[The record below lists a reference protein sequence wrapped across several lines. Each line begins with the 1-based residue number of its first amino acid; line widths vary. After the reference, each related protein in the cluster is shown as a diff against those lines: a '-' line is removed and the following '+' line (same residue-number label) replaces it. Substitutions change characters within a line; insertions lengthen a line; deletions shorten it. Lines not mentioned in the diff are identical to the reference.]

1 MKERTYIAIDL
12 KSFYASVE
20 CRERGLD
27 PLDTNL
33 VVADESRTD
42 KTICLAVTPSLKSY
56 GISGRGRLFEVK
68 QRVKEANAGRQHDA
82 PGHKLDGSSCFHSEL
97 LKNPNLA
104 IDFVIAPPRMAY
116 YMEYSTRIYNVYLK
130 YVAPEDIVVY
140 SIDEVFMDVTDYLN
154 TYKLSPHDLAMKIIL
169 DVLETTGITATAGIG
184 TNLFLCK
191 VAMDIVAKHIPAD
204 ANGVRIAEL
213 DEMSYRKTLWAHQPL
228 TDFWR
233 VGRGIAKKLEE
244 NGMFTMG
251 DVARCSVHNEDK
263 LYLKSALSRDAKGS
277 ALIKDLE
284 SKDFGEIFTLL
295 FSDAQFVQ
303 GTKALVNN
311 KTWQFTKDEILAA
324 IEAISENTVWD
335 NLIGKDA
342 VPLLRSDFAK
352 VKSFRNDIMHAHSME
367 TAKYNEAAKLIKEI
381 NKQLYAEIGNI
392 IGTKET
398 VQGDSAQ
405 DFNAALGDAIRN
417 MDEAQSIKN
426 WQEQLIALQSSIPT
440 IKSENLTAALTA
452 YTKIID
458 SPGFKAAQQLVS
470 SPQWDSIQ
478 RSLKGISKIQTDI
491 SPALI
496 ELQKVASSIHQAV
509 PPELLALQQ
518 SLQAFKP
525 DPALLELLQKLNRWQ
540 DRLSD
545 GQDKT

>member
-1 MKERTYIAIDL
+1 MIQEYLFTSDEHRHTVEQYAPESCEKDIYDIDNSDCWIVTYSKEGTNESSAKILSSVHSYIVNNFHPTVL
-12 KSFYASVE
+12 SNE
-20 CRERGLD
+20 C
-27 PLDTNL
+27 
-33 VVADESRTD
+33 S
-42 KTICLAVTPSLKSY
+42 
-56 GISGRGRLFEVK
+56 
-68 QRVKEANAGRQHDA
+68 
-82 PGHKLDGSSCFHSEL
+82 
-97 LKNPNLA
+97 
-104 IDFVIAPPRMAY
+104 AY
-116 YMEYSTRIYNVYLK
+116 YNKALYPHFNEFER
-130 YVAPEDIVVY
+130 
-140 SIDEVFMDVTDYLN
+140 
-154 TYKLSPHDLAMKIIL
+154 KL
-169 DVLETTGITATAGIG
+169 
-184 TNLFLCK
+184 
-191 VAMDIVAKHIPAD
+191 
-204 ANGVRIAEL
+204 
-213 DEMSYRKTLWAHQPL
+213 RKL
-228 TDFWR
+228 
-233 VGRGIAKKLEE
+233 
-244 NGMFTMG
+244 
-251 DVARCSVHNEDK
+251 

-381 NKQLYAEIGNI
+381 NKQLDAEIGNI

-405 DFNAALGDAIRN
+405 DFNAAFGDAIRN

>member
-1 MKERTYIAIDL
+1 MIQEYLFTSDEHRHTVEQYAPESCEKDIYDIDNSDCWIVTYSKEGTNESSAKILSSVHSYIVNNFHPTVL
-12 KSFYASVE
+12 SNE
-20 CRERGLD
+20 C
-27 PLDTNL
+27 
-33 VVADESRTD
+33 S
-42 KTICLAVTPSLKSY
+42 
-56 GISGRGRLFEVK
+56 
-68 QRVKEANAGRQHDA
+68 
-82 PGHKLDGSSCFHSEL
+82 
-97 LKNPNLA
+97 
-104 IDFVIAPPRMAY
+104 AY
-116 YMEYSTRIYNVYLK
+116 YNKALYPHFNEFER
-130 YVAPEDIVVY
+130 
-140 SIDEVFMDVTDYLN
+140 
-154 TYKLSPHDLAMKIIL
+154 KL
-169 DVLETTGITATAGIG
+169 
-184 TNLFLCK
+184 
-191 VAMDIVAKHIPAD
+191 
-204 ANGVRIAEL
+204 
-213 DEMSYRKTLWAHQPL
+213 RKL
-228 TDFWR
+228 
-233 VGRGIAKKLEE
+233 
-244 NGMFTMG
+244 
-251 DVARCSVHNEDK
+251 

-352 VKSFRNDIMHAHSME
+352 VKPFRNDIMHAHSME

-381 NKQLYAEIGNI
+381 NKQLDAEIGNI

>member
-1 MKERTYIAIDL
+1 MIQEYLFTSDEHRHTVEQYAPESCEKDIYDIDNSDCWIVTYSKEGTNESSAKILSSVHSYIVNNFHPTVL
-12 KSFYASVE
+12 SNE
-20 CRERGLD
+20 C
-27 PLDTNL
+27 
-33 VVADESRTD
+33 S
-42 KTICLAVTPSLKSY
+42 
-56 GISGRGRLFEVK
+56 
-68 QRVKEANAGRQHDA
+68 
-82 PGHKLDGSSCFHSEL
+82 
-97 LKNPNLA
+97 
-104 IDFVIAPPRMAY
+104 AY
-116 YMEYSTRIYNVYLK
+116 YNKALYPHFNEFER
-130 YVAPEDIVVY
+130 
-140 SIDEVFMDVTDYLN
+140 
-154 TYKLSPHDLAMKIIL
+154 KL
-169 DVLETTGITATAGIG
+169 
-184 TNLFLCK
+184 
-191 VAMDIVAKHIPAD
+191 
-204 ANGVRIAEL
+204 
-213 DEMSYRKTLWAHQPL
+213 RKL
-228 TDFWR
+228 
-233 VGRGIAKKLEE
+233 
-244 NGMFTMG
+244 
-251 DVARCSVHNEDK
+251 

-381 NKQLYAEIGNI
+381 NKQLDTEIGNI

>member
-1 MKERTYIAIDL
+1 MIQEYLFTSDEHRHTVEQYAPESCEKDIYDIDNSDCWIVTYSKEGTNESSAKIFSSVHSYIVNNFHPTVL
-12 KSFYASVE
+12 SNE
-20 CRERGLD
+20 C
-27 PLDTNL
+27 
-33 VVADESRTD
+33 S
-42 KTICLAVTPSLKSY
+42 
-56 GISGRGRLFEVK
+56 
-68 QRVKEANAGRQHDA
+68 
-82 PGHKLDGSSCFHSEL
+82 
-97 LKNPNLA
+97 
-104 IDFVIAPPRMAY
+104 AY
-116 YMEYSTRIYNVYLK
+116 YNKALYPHFNEFER
-130 YVAPEDIVVY
+130 
-140 SIDEVFMDVTDYLN
+140 
-154 TYKLSPHDLAMKIIL
+154 KL
-169 DVLETTGITATAGIG
+169 
-184 TNLFLCK
+184 
-191 VAMDIVAKHIPAD
+191 
-204 ANGVRIAEL
+204 
-213 DEMSYRKTLWAHQPL
+213 RKL
-228 TDFWR
+228 
-233 VGRGIAKKLEE
+233 
-244 NGMFTMG
+244 
-251 DVARCSVHNEDK
+251 

-381 NKQLYAEIGNI
+381 NKQLDAEIGNI

>member
-1 MKERTYIAIDL
+1 MIQEYLFTSAEHRHTVEQYAPESCEKDIYDIDNSDCWIVTYSKEGTNESSAKILSSVHSYIVNNFHPTVL
-12 KSFYASVE
+12 SNE
-20 CRERGLD
+20 C
-27 PLDTNL
+27 
-33 VVADESRTD
+33 S
-42 KTICLAVTPSLKSY
+42 
-56 GISGRGRLFEVK
+56 
-68 QRVKEANAGRQHDA
+68 
-82 PGHKLDGSSCFHSEL
+82 
-97 LKNPNLA
+97 
-104 IDFVIAPPRMAY
+104 AY
-116 YMEYSTRIYNVYLK
+116 YNKALYPHFNEFER
-130 YVAPEDIVVY
+130 
-140 SIDEVFMDVTDYLN
+140 
-154 TYKLSPHDLAMKIIL
+154 KL
-169 DVLETTGITATAGIG
+169 
-184 TNLFLCK
+184 
-191 VAMDIVAKHIPAD
+191 
-204 ANGVRIAEL
+204 
-213 DEMSYRKTLWAHQPL
+213 RKL
-228 TDFWR
+228 
-233 VGRGIAKKLEE
+233 
-244 NGMFTMG
+244 
-251 DVARCSVHNEDK
+251 

-381 NKQLYAEIGNI
+381 NKQLDAEIGNI

>member
-1 MKERTYIAIDL
+1 MIQEYLFTSDEHRHTVEQYAPESCEKDIYDIDNSDCWIVTYSKEGTNESSAKILSSVHSYIVNNFHPTVL
-12 KSFYASVE
+12 SNE
-20 CRERGLD
+20 C
-27 PLDTNL
+27 
-33 VVADESRTD
+33 S
-42 KTICLAVTPSLKSY
+42 
-56 GISGRGRLFEVK
+56 
-68 QRVKEANAGRQHDA
+68 
-82 PGHKLDGSSCFHSEL
+82 
-97 LKNPNLA
+97 
-104 IDFVIAPPRMAY
+104 AY
-116 YMEYSTRIYNVYLK
+116 YNQALYPHCNEFER
-130 YVAPEDIVVY
+130 
-140 SIDEVFMDVTDYLN
+140 
-154 TYKLSPHDLAMKIIL
+154 KL
-169 DVLETTGITATAGIG
+169 
-184 TNLFLCK
+184 
-191 VAMDIVAKHIPAD
+191 
-204 ANGVRIAEL
+204 
-213 DEMSYRKTLWAHQPL
+213 RKL
-228 TDFWR
+228 
-233 VGRGIAKKLEE
+233 
-244 NGMFTMG
+244 
-251 DVARCSVHNEDK
+251 

-381 NKQLYAEIGNI
+381 NKQLDAEIGNI

>member
-1 MKERTYIAIDL
+1 MIQEYLFTSDEHRHTVEQYAPESCEKDIYDIDNSDCWIVTYSKEGTNESSAKILSSVHSYIVNNFHPTVL
-12 KSFYASVE
+12 SNE
-20 CRERGLD
+20 C
-27 PLDTNL
+27 
-33 VVADESRTD
+33 S
-42 KTICLAVTPSLKSY
+42 
-56 GISGRGRLFEVK
+56 
-68 QRVKEANAGRQHDA
+68 
-82 PGHKLDGSSCFHSEL
+82 
-97 LKNPNLA
+97 
-104 IDFVIAPPRMAY
+104 AY
-116 YMEYSTRIYNVYLK
+116 YNKALYPHFNEFER
-130 YVAPEDIVVY
+130 
-140 SIDEVFMDVTDYLN
+140 
-154 TYKLSPHDLAMKIIL
+154 KL
-169 DVLETTGITATAGIG
+169 
-184 TNLFLCK
+184 
-191 VAMDIVAKHIPAD
+191 
-204 ANGVRIAEL
+204 
-213 DEMSYRKTLWAHQPL
+213 RKL
-228 TDFWR
+228 
-233 VGRGIAKKLEE
+233 
-244 NGMFTMG
+244 
-251 DVARCSVHNEDK
+251 

-335 NLIGKDA
+335 NLIGKDV

-381 NKQLYAEIGNI
+381 NKQLDAEIGNI

>member
-1 MKERTYIAIDL
+1 MIQEYLFTSDEHRHTVEQYAPESCEKDIYDIDNSDCWIVTYSKEGTNESSAKILSSVHSYIVNNFHPTVL
-12 KSFYASVE
+12 SNE
-20 CRERGLD
+20 C
-27 PLDTNL
+27 
-33 VVADESRTD
+33 S
-42 KTICLAVTPSLKSY
+42 
-56 GISGRGRLFEVK
+56 
-68 QRVKEANAGRQHDA
+68 
-82 PGHKLDGSSCFHSEL
+82 
-97 LKNPNLA
+97 
-104 IDFVIAPPRMAY
+104 AY
-116 YMEYSTRIYNVYLK
+116 YNKALYPHFNEFER
-130 YVAPEDIVVY
+130 
-140 SIDEVFMDVTDYLN
+140 
-154 TYKLSPHDLAMKIIL
+154 KL
-169 DVLETTGITATAGIG
+169 
-184 TNLFLCK
+184 
-191 VAMDIVAKHIPAD
+191 
-204 ANGVRIAEL
+204 
-213 DEMSYRKTLWAHQPL
+213 RKL
-228 TDFWR
+228 
-233 VGRGIAKKLEE
+233 
-244 NGMFTMG
+244 
-251 DVARCSVHNEDK
+251 

-367 TAKYNEAAKLIKEI
+367 KAKYNEAAKLIKEI
-381 NKQLYAEIGNI
+381 NKQLDAEIGNI

>member
-1 MKERTYIAIDL
+1 MIQEYLFTSDEHRHTVEQYTPESCEKDIYDIDNSDCWIVTYSKEGTNESSAKILSSVHSYIVNNFHPTVL
-12 KSFYASVE
+12 SNE
-20 CRERGLD
+20 C
-27 PLDTNL
+27 
-33 VVADESRTD
+33 S
-42 KTICLAVTPSLKSY
+42 
-56 GISGRGRLFEVK
+56 
-68 QRVKEANAGRQHDA
+68 
-82 PGHKLDGSSCFHSEL
+82 
-97 LKNPNLA
+97 
-104 IDFVIAPPRMAY
+104 AY
-116 YMEYSTRIYNVYLK
+116 YNKALYPHFNEFER
-130 YVAPEDIVVY
+130 
-140 SIDEVFMDVTDYLN
+140 
-154 TYKLSPHDLAMKIIL
+154 KLRKLL
-169 DVLETTGITATAGIG
+169 
-184 TNLFLCK
+184 
-191 VAMDIVAKHIPAD
+191 
-204 ANGVRIAEL
+204 
-213 DEMSYRKTLWAHQPL
+213 YR
-228 TDFWR
+228 
-233 VGRGIAKKLEE
+233 
-244 NGMFTMG
+244 
-251 DVARCSVHNEDK
+251 
-263 LYLKSALSRDAKGS
+263 KSALSRDAKGS

-381 NKQLYAEIGNI
+381 NKQLDAEIGNI

>member
-1 MKERTYIAIDL
+1 MIQEYLFTSDEHRHTVEQYAPESCEKDIYDIDNSDCWIVTYSKEGTNESSAKILSSVHSYIVNNFHPTVL
-12 KSFYASVE
+12 SNE
-20 CRERGLD
+20 C
-27 PLDTNL
+27 
-33 VVADESRTD
+33 S
-42 KTICLAVTPSLKSY
+42 
-56 GISGRGRLFEVK
+56 
-68 QRVKEANAGRQHDA
+68 
-82 PGHKLDGSSCFHSEL
+82 
-97 LKNPNLA
+97 
-104 IDFVIAPPRMAY
+104 AY
-116 YMEYSTRIYNVYLK
+116 YNKALYPHFNEFER
-130 YVAPEDIVVY
+130 
-140 SIDEVFMDVTDYLN
+140 
-154 TYKLSPHDLAMKIIL
+154 KL
-169 DVLETTGITATAGIG
+169 
-184 TNLFLCK
+184 
-191 VAMDIVAKHIPAD
+191 
-204 ANGVRIAEL
+204 
-213 DEMSYRKTLWAHQPL
+213 RKL
-228 TDFWR
+228 
-233 VGRGIAKKLEE
+233 
-244 NGMFTMG
+244 
-251 DVARCSVHNEDK
+251 

-381 NKQLYAEIGNI
+381 NKQLDAEIGNI

-426 WQEQLIALQSSIPT
+426 WQEQLIALQSSITT

>member
-1 MKERTYIAIDL
+1 MIQEYLFTSDEHRHTVEQYAPESCEKDIYDIDNSDCWIVTYSKEGTNESSAKILSSVHSYIVNNFHPTVL
-12 KSFYASVE
+12 SNE
-20 CRERGLD
+20 C
-27 PLDTNL
+27 
-33 VVADESRTD
+33 S
-42 KTICLAVTPSLKSY
+42 
-56 GISGRGRLFEVK
+56 
-68 QRVKEANAGRQHDA
+68 
-82 PGHKLDGSSCFHSEL
+82 
-97 LKNPNLA
+97 
-104 IDFVIAPPRMAY
+104 AY
-116 YMEYSTRIYNVYLK
+116 YNKALYPHFNEFER
-130 YVAPEDIVVY
+130 
-140 SIDEVFMDVTDYLN
+140 
-154 TYKLSPHDLAMKIIL
+154 KL
-169 DVLETTGITATAGIG
+169 
-184 TNLFLCK
+184 
-191 VAMDIVAKHIPAD
+191 
-204 ANGVRIAEL
+204 
-213 DEMSYRKTLWAHQPL
+213 RKL
-228 TDFWR
+228 
-233 VGRGIAKKLEE
+233 
-244 NGMFTMG
+244 
-251 DVARCSVHNEDK
+251 

-303 GTKALVNN
+303 GAKALVNN

-381 NKQLYAEIGNI
+381 NKQLDAEIGNI

>member
-1 MKERTYIAIDL
+1 MIQEYLFTSDEHRHAVEQYTPESCEKDIYDIDNSDCWIVTYSKEGTNESSAKILSSVHSYIVNNFHPTVL
-12 KSFYASVE
+12 SNE
-20 CRERGLD
+20 C
-27 PLDTNL
+27 
-33 VVADESRTD
+33 S
-42 KTICLAVTPSLKSY
+42 
-56 GISGRGRLFEVK
+56 
-68 QRVKEANAGRQHDA
+68 
-82 PGHKLDGSSCFHSEL
+82 
-97 LKNPNLA
+97 
-104 IDFVIAPPRMAY
+104 AY
-116 YMEYSTRIYNVYLK
+116 YNKALYPHFNEFER
-130 YVAPEDIVVY
+130 
-140 SIDEVFMDVTDYLN
+140 
-154 TYKLSPHDLAMKIIL
+154 KL
-169 DVLETTGITATAGIG
+169 
-184 TNLFLCK
+184 
-191 VAMDIVAKHIPAD
+191 
-204 ANGVRIAEL
+204 
-213 DEMSYRKTLWAHQPL
+213 RKL
-228 TDFWR
+228 
-233 VGRGIAKKLEE
+233 
-244 NGMFTMG
+244 
-251 DVARCSVHNEDK
+251 

-381 NKQLYAEIGNI
+381 NKQLDAEIGNI

>member
-1 MKERTYIAIDL
+1 MIQEYLFTSDEHRHTVEQYAPESCEKDIYDIDNSDCWIVTYSKEGTNESSAKILSSVHSYIVNNFHPTVL
-12 KSFYASVE
+12 SNE
-20 CRERGLD
+20 C
-27 PLDTNL
+27 
-33 VVADESRTD
+33 S
-42 KTICLAVTPSLKSY
+42 
-56 GISGRGRLFEVK
+56 
-68 QRVKEANAGRQHDA
+68 
-82 PGHKLDGSSCFHSEL
+82 
-97 LKNPNLA
+97 
-104 IDFVIAPPRMAY
+104 AY
-116 YMEYSTRIYNVYLK
+116 YNKALYPHFNEFER
-130 YVAPEDIVVY
+130 
-140 SIDEVFMDVTDYLN
+140 
-154 TYKLSPHDLAMKIIL
+154 KL
-169 DVLETTGITATAGIG
+169 
-184 TNLFLCK
+184 
-191 VAMDIVAKHIPAD
+191 
-204 ANGVRIAEL
+204 
-213 DEMSYRKTLWAHQPL
+213 RKL
-228 TDFWR
+228 
-233 VGRGIAKKLEE
+233 
-244 NGMFTMG
+244 
-251 DVARCSVHNEDK
+251 

-342 VPLLRSDFAK
+342 VSLLRSDFAK

-381 NKQLYAEIGNI
+381 NKQLDAEIGNI

>member
-1 MKERTYIAIDL
+1 MIQEYLFTSDEHRHTVEQYAPESCEKDIYDIDNSDCWIVTYSKEGTNESSAKILSSVHSYIVNNFHPTVL
-12 KSFYASVE
+12 SNE
-20 CRERGLD
+20 C
-27 PLDTNL
+27 
-33 VVADESRTD
+33 S
-42 KTICLAVTPSLKSY
+42 
-56 GISGRGRLFEVK
+56 
-68 QRVKEANAGRQHDA
+68 
-82 PGHKLDGSSCFHSEL
+82 
-97 LKNPNLA
+97 
-104 IDFVIAPPRMAY
+104 AY
-116 YMEYSTRIYNVYLK
+116 YNKALYPHFNEFER
-130 YVAPEDIVVY
+130 
-140 SIDEVFMDVTDYLN
+140 
-154 TYKLSPHDLAMKIIL
+154 KL
-169 DVLETTGITATAGIG
+169 
-184 TNLFLCK
+184 
-191 VAMDIVAKHIPAD
+191 
-204 ANGVRIAEL
+204 
-213 DEMSYRKTLWAHQPL
+213 RKL
-228 TDFWR
+228 
-233 VGRGIAKKLEE
+233 
-244 NGMFTMG
+244 
-251 DVARCSVHNEDK
+251 

-381 NKQLYAEIGNI
+381 NKQLDAEIGNI

>member
-1 MKERTYIAIDL
+1 MIQEYLFTSDEQRHTVEQYAPESCEKDIYDIDNSDCWIVTYSKEGTNESSAKILSSVHSYIVNNFHPTVL
-12 KSFYASVE
+12 SNE
-20 CRERGLD
+20 C
-27 PLDTNL
+27 
-33 VVADESRTD
+33 S
-42 KTICLAVTPSLKSY
+42 
-56 GISGRGRLFEVK
+56 
-68 QRVKEANAGRQHDA
+68 
-82 PGHKLDGSSCFHSEL
+82 
-97 LKNPNLA
+97 
-104 IDFVIAPPRMAY
+104 AY
-116 YMEYSTRIYNVYLK
+116 YNKALYPHFNEFER
-130 YVAPEDIVVY
+130 
-140 SIDEVFMDVTDYLN
+140 
-154 TYKLSPHDLAMKIIL
+154 KL
-169 DVLETTGITATAGIG
+169 
-184 TNLFLCK
+184 
-191 VAMDIVAKHIPAD
+191 
-204 ANGVRIAEL
+204 
-213 DEMSYRKTLWAHQPL
+213 RKL
-228 TDFWR
+228 
-233 VGRGIAKKLEE
+233 
-244 NGMFTMG
+244 
-251 DVARCSVHNEDK
+251 

-381 NKQLYAEIGNI
+381 NKQLDAEIGNI

>member
-1 MKERTYIAIDL
+1 MIQEYLFTSDEHRHTVEQYAPESCEKDIYDIDNSDCWIVTYSKEGTNESSAKILSSVHSYIVNNFHPTVL
-12 KSFYASVE
+12 SNE
-20 CRERGLD
+20 C
-27 PLDTNL
+27 
-33 VVADESRTD
+33 S
-42 KTICLAVTPSLKSY
+42 
-56 GISGRGRLFEVK
+56 
-68 QRVKEANAGRQHDA
+68 
-82 PGHKLDGSSCFHSEL
+82 
-97 LKNPNLA
+97 
-104 IDFVIAPPRMAY
+104 AY
-116 YMEYSTRIYNVYLK
+116 YNKALYPHFNELELK
-130 YVAPEDIVVY
+130 
-140 SIDEVFMDVTDYLN
+140 LR
-154 TYKLSPHDLAMKIIL
+154 KL
-169 DVLETTGITATAGIG
+169 
-184 TNLFLCK
+184 
-191 VAMDIVAKHIPAD
+191 
-204 ANGVRIAEL
+204 
-213 DEMSYRKTLWAHQPL
+213 
-228 TDFWR
+228 
-233 VGRGIAKKLEE
+233 
-244 NGMFTMG
+244 
-251 DVARCSVHNEDK
+251 

-381 NKQLYAEIGNI
+381 NKQLDAEIGNI

>member
-1 MKERTYIAIDL
+1 MIQEYLFTSDEHRHTVEQYAPESCEKDIYDIDNSDCWIVTYSKEGTNESSAKILSSVHSYIVNNFHPTVL
-12 KSFYASVE
+12 SNE
-20 CRERGLD
+20 C
-27 PLDTNL
+27 
-33 VVADESRTD
+33 S
-42 KTICLAVTPSLKSY
+42 
-56 GISGRGRLFEVK
+56 
-68 QRVKEANAGRQHDA
+68 
-82 PGHKLDGSSCFHSEL
+82 
-97 LKNPNLA
+97 
-104 IDFVIAPPRMAY
+104 AY
-116 YMEYSTRIYNVYLK
+116 YNKALYPHFNEFER
-130 YVAPEDIVVY
+130 
-140 SIDEVFMDVTDYLN
+140 
-154 TYKLSPHDLAMKIIL
+154 KL
-169 DVLETTGITATAGIG
+169 
-184 TNLFLCK
+184 
-191 VAMDIVAKHIPAD
+191 
-204 ANGVRIAEL
+204 
-213 DEMSYRKTLWAHQPL
+213 RKL
-228 TDFWR
+228 
-233 VGRGIAKKLEE
+233 
-244 NGMFTMG
+244 
-251 DVARCSVHNEDK
+251 

-381 NKQLYAEIGNI
+381 NKQLDAEIGNI

-525 DPALLELLQKLNRWQ
+525 DPVLLELLQKLNRWQ

>member
-1 MKERTYIAIDL
+1 MIQEYLFTSDEHRHTVEQYAPESCEKDIYDIDNSDCWIVTYSKEGTNESSAKILSSVHSYIVNNFHPTVL
-12 KSFYASVE
+12 SNE
-20 CRERGLD
+20 C
-27 PLDTNL
+27 
-33 VVADESRTD
+33 S
-42 KTICLAVTPSLKSY
+42 
-56 GISGRGRLFEVK
+56 
-68 QRVKEANAGRQHDA
+68 
-82 PGHKLDGSSCFHSEL
+82 
-97 LKNPNLA
+97 
-104 IDFVIAPPRMAY
+104 AY
-116 YMEYSTRIYNVYLK
+116 YNKALYPHFNEFER
-130 YVAPEDIVVY
+130 
-140 SIDEVFMDVTDYLN
+140 
-154 TYKLSPHDLAMKIIL
+154 KL
-169 DVLETTGITATAGIG
+169 
-184 TNLFLCK
+184 
-191 VAMDIVAKHIPAD
+191 
-204 ANGVRIAEL
+204 
-213 DEMSYRKTLWAHQPL
+213 RKL
-228 TDFWR
+228 
-233 VGRGIAKKLEE
+233 
-244 NGMFTMG
+244 
-251 DVARCSVHNEDK
+251 

-381 NKQLYAEIGNI
+381 NKQLDAEIGNI

-478 RSLKGISKIQTDI
+478 RILKGISKIQTDI

>member
-1 MKERTYIAIDL
+1 
-12 KSFYASVE
+12 
-20 CRERGLD
+20 
-27 PLDTNL
+27 
-33 VVADESRTD
+33 
-42 KTICLAVTPSLKSY
+42 
-56 GISGRGRLFEVK
+56 
-68 QRVKEANAGRQHDA
+68 
-82 PGHKLDGSSCFHSEL
+82 
-97 LKNPNLA
+97 
-104 IDFVIAPPRMAY
+104 
-116 YMEYSTRIYNVYLK
+116 
-130 YVAPEDIVVY
+130 
-140 SIDEVFMDVTDYLN
+140 
-154 TYKLSPHDLAMKIIL
+154 
-169 DVLETTGITATAGIG
+169 
-184 TNLFLCK
+184 
-191 VAMDIVAKHIPAD
+191 
-204 ANGVRIAEL
+204 
-213 DEMSYRKTLWAHQPL
+213 
-228 TDFWR
+228 
-233 VGRGIAKKLEE
+233 
-244 NGMFTMG
+244 
-251 DVARCSVHNEDK
+251 
-263 LYLKSALSRDAKGS
+263 
-277 ALIKDLE
+277 
-284 SKDFGEIFTLL
+284 
-295 FSDAQFVQ
+295 
-303 GTKALVNN
+303 
-311 KTWQFTKDEILAA
+311 
-324 IEAISENTVWD
+324 
-335 NLIGKDA
+335 
-342 VPLLRSDFAK
+342 
-352 VKSFRNDIMHAHSME
+352 ME

-381 NKQLYAEIGNI
+381 NKQLDAELGNI

-426 WQEQLIALQSSIPT
+426 WQEQLISLQSSIPT

-491 SPALI
+491 SPELI

>member
-1 MKERTYIAIDL
+1 MIQEYLFTSDEHRHAVEQYAPESCEKDIYDIDNSDCWIVTYSKEGTNESSAKILSSVHSYIVNNFHPTVL
-12 KSFYASVE
+12 SNE
-20 CRERGLD
+20 C
-27 PLDTNL
+27 
-33 VVADESRTD
+33 S
-42 KTICLAVTPSLKSY
+42 
-56 GISGRGRLFEVK
+56 
-68 QRVKEANAGRQHDA
+68 
-82 PGHKLDGSSCFHSEL
+82 
-97 LKNPNLA
+97 
-104 IDFVIAPPRMAY
+104 AY
-116 YMEYSTRIYNVYLK
+116 YNKALYPHFNEFER
-130 YVAPEDIVVY
+130 
-140 SIDEVFMDVTDYLN
+140 
-154 TYKLSPHDLAMKIIL
+154 KL
-169 DVLETTGITATAGIG
+169 
-184 TNLFLCK
+184 
-191 VAMDIVAKHIPAD
+191 
-204 ANGVRIAEL
+204 
-213 DEMSYRKTLWAHQPL
+213 RKL
-228 TDFWR
+228 
-233 VGRGIAKKLEE
+233 
-244 NGMFTMG
+244 
-251 DVARCSVHNEDK
+251 

-381 NKQLYAEIGNI
+381 NKQLDAEIGNI

>member
-1 MKERTYIAIDL
+1 MIQEYLFASDKHRRAVEQYAPESCEKDIYDIDNSDCWIVTYSKEGTNESSAKVLSSVHSYIVNNFHPTVL
-12 KSFYASVE
+12 SNE
-20 CRERGLD
+20 C
-27 PLDTNL
+27 
-33 VVADESRTD
+33 S
-42 KTICLAVTPSLKSY
+42 
-56 GISGRGRLFEVK
+56 
-68 QRVKEANAGRQHDA
+68 
-82 PGHKLDGSSCFHSEL
+82 
-97 LKNPNLA
+97 
-104 IDFVIAPPRMAY
+104 AY
-116 YMEYSTRIYNVYLK
+116 YNKALYPHFNEFER
-130 YVAPEDIVVY
+130 
-140 SIDEVFMDVTDYLN
+140 
-154 TYKLSPHDLAMKIIL
+154 KL
-169 DVLETTGITATAGIG
+169 
-184 TNLFLCK
+184 
-191 VAMDIVAKHIPAD
+191 
-204 ANGVRIAEL
+204 
-213 DEMSYRKTLWAHQPL
+213 RKL
-228 TDFWR
+228 
-233 VGRGIAKKLEE
+233 
-244 NGMFTMG
+244 
-251 DVARCSVHNEDK
+251 

-277 ALIKDLE
+277 ALIKNLE

-303 GTKALVNN
+303 GTKTLVNN
-311 KTWQFTKDEILAA
+311 KSWQFTKDEILAA
-324 IEAISENTVWD
+324 IEAISENNVWD

-381 NKQLYAEIGNI
+381 NKQLDVEIGNI

-398 VQGDSAQ
+398 FQGDSAQ

-440 IKSENLTAALTA
+440 IKSENLSAALTA
-452 YTKIID
+452 YTKIVD
-458 SPGFKAAQQLVS
+458 SPGFKAAQQLAS
-470 SPQWDSIQ
+470 SPQWESIH

-496 ELQKVASSIHQAV
+496 EIQKIASSIHQAV

>member
-1 MKERTYIAIDL
+1 MIQEYLFTSDEHRHTVEQYAPESCEKDIYDIDNSDCWIVTYSKEGTNESSAKIFSSVHSYIVNNFHPTVL
-12 KSFYASVE
+12 SNE
-20 CRERGLD
+20 C
-27 PLDTNL
+27 
-33 VVADESRTD
+33 S
-42 KTICLAVTPSLKSY
+42 
-56 GISGRGRLFEVK
+56 
-68 QRVKEANAGRQHDA
+68 
-82 PGHKLDGSSCFHSEL
+82 
-97 LKNPNLA
+97 
-104 IDFVIAPPRMAY
+104 AY
-116 YMEYSTRIYNVYLK
+116 YNKALYPHFNEFER
-130 YVAPEDIVVY
+130 
-140 SIDEVFMDVTDYLN
+140 
-154 TYKLSPHDLAMKIIL
+154 KL
-169 DVLETTGITATAGIG
+169 
-184 TNLFLCK
+184 
-191 VAMDIVAKHIPAD
+191 
-204 ANGVRIAEL
+204 
-213 DEMSYRKTLWAHQPL
+213 RKL
-228 TDFWR
+228 
-233 VGRGIAKKLEE
+233 
-244 NGMFTMG
+244 
-251 DVARCSVHNEDK
+251 

-381 NKQLYAEIGNI
+381 NKQLDAEIGNI

-478 RSLKGISKIQTDI
+478 RSLKGISKIQADI

>member
-1 MKERTYIAIDL
+1 MIQEYLFTSDEHRHTVEQYAPESCEKDIYDIDNSDCWIVTYSKEGTNESSAKILSSVHSYIVNNFHPTVL
-12 KSFYASVE
+12 SNE
-20 CRERGLD
+20 C
-27 PLDTNL
+27 
-33 VVADESRTD
+33 S
-42 KTICLAVTPSLKSY
+42 
-56 GISGRGRLFEVK
+56 
-68 QRVKEANAGRQHDA
+68 
-82 PGHKLDGSSCFHSEL
+82 
-97 LKNPNLA
+97 
-104 IDFVIAPPRMAY
+104 AY
-116 YMEYSTRIYNVYLK
+116 YNKALYPHFNEFER
-130 YVAPEDIVVY
+130 
-140 SIDEVFMDVTDYLN
+140 
-154 TYKLSPHDLAMKIIL
+154 KL
-169 DVLETTGITATAGIG
+169 
-184 TNLFLCK
+184 
-191 VAMDIVAKHIPAD
+191 
-204 ANGVRIAEL
+204 
-213 DEMSYRKTLWAHQPL
+213 RKL
-228 TDFWR
+228 
-233 VGRGIAKKLEE
+233 
-244 NGMFTMG
+244 
-251 DVARCSVHNEDK
+251 

-381 NKQLYAEIGNI
+381 NKQLDAEIGNI

-478 RSLKGISKIQTDI
+478 RSLKGISKIQADI

>member
-1 MKERTYIAIDL
+1 MIQEYLFTSDEHRHTVEQYAPESCEKDIYDIDNSDCWIVTYSKEGTNESSAKILSSVHSYIVNNFHPTVL
-12 KSFYASVE
+12 SNE
-20 CRERGLD
+20 C
-27 PLDTNL
+27 
-33 VVADESRTD
+33 S
-42 KTICLAVTPSLKSY
+42 
-56 GISGRGRLFEVK
+56 
-68 QRVKEANAGRQHDA
+68 
-82 PGHKLDGSSCFHSEL
+82 
-97 LKNPNLA
+97 
-104 IDFVIAPPRMAY
+104 AY
-116 YMEYSTRIYNVYLK
+116 YNKALYPHFNEFER
-130 YVAPEDIVVY
+130 
-140 SIDEVFMDVTDYLN
+140 
-154 TYKLSPHDLAMKIIL
+154 KL
-169 DVLETTGITATAGIG
+169 
-184 TNLFLCK
+184 
-191 VAMDIVAKHIPAD
+191 
-204 ANGVRIAEL
+204 
-213 DEMSYRKTLWAHQPL
+213 RKL
-228 TDFWR
+228 
-233 VGRGIAKKLEE
+233 
-244 NGMFTMG
+244 
-251 DVARCSVHNEDK
+251 

-311 KTWQFTKDEILAA
+311 KTCQFTKDEILAA

-381 NKQLYAEIGNI
+381 NKQLDAEIGNI

>member
-1 MKERTYIAIDL
+1 MIQEYLFTSDEHRHTVEQYAPESCEKDIYDIDNSDCWIVTYSKEGTNESSAKILSSVHSYIVNNFHPTVL
-12 KSFYASVE
+12 SNE
-20 CRERGLD
+20 C
-27 PLDTNL
+27 
-33 VVADESRTD
+33 S
-42 KTICLAVTPSLKSY
+42 
-56 GISGRGRLFEVK
+56 
-68 QRVKEANAGRQHDA
+68 
-82 PGHKLDGSSCFHSEL
+82 
-97 LKNPNLA
+97 
-104 IDFVIAPPRMAY
+104 AY
-116 YMEYSTRIYNVYLK
+116 YNKALYPHFNEFER
-130 YVAPEDIVVY
+130 
-140 SIDEVFMDVTDYLN
+140 
-154 TYKLSPHDLAMKIIL
+154 KL
-169 DVLETTGITATAGIG
+169 
-184 TNLFLCK
+184 
-191 VAMDIVAKHIPAD
+191 
-204 ANGVRIAEL
+204 
-213 DEMSYRKTLWAHQPL
+213 RKL
-228 TDFWR
+228 
-233 VGRGIAKKLEE
+233 
-244 NGMFTMG
+244 
-251 DVARCSVHNEDK
+251 

-352 VKSFRNDIMHAHSME
+352 VKFFRNDIMHAHSME

-381 NKQLYAEIGNI
+381 NKQLDAEIGNI

>member
-1 MKERTYIAIDL
+1 MIQEYLFTTDEHRHAVEQYAPESCEKDIYDIDNSDCWIVTYSKEGTNESSAKILSSVHSYIVNNFHPTVL
-12 KSFYASVE
+12 SNE
-20 CRERGLD
+20 C
-27 PLDTNL
+27 
-33 VVADESRTD
+33 S
-42 KTICLAVTPSLKSY
+42 
-56 GISGRGRLFEVK
+56 
-68 QRVKEANAGRQHDA
+68 
-82 PGHKLDGSSCFHSEL
+82 
-97 LKNPNLA
+97 
-104 IDFVIAPPRMAY
+104 AY
-116 YMEYSTRIYNVYLK
+116 YNKALYPHFNEFER
-130 YVAPEDIVVY
+130 
-140 SIDEVFMDVTDYLN
+140 
-154 TYKLSPHDLAMKIIL
+154 KL
-169 DVLETTGITATAGIG
+169 
-184 TNLFLCK
+184 
-191 VAMDIVAKHIPAD
+191 
-204 ANGVRIAEL
+204 
-213 DEMSYRKTLWAHQPL
+213 RKL
-228 TDFWR
+228 
-233 VGRGIAKKLEE
+233 
-244 NGMFTMG
+244 
-251 DVARCSVHNEDK
+251 

-381 NKQLYAEIGNI
+381 NKQLDAEIGNI

-470 SPQWDSIQ
+470 SLQWDSIQ

>member
-1 MKERTYIAIDL
+1 M
-12 KSFYASVE
+12 
-20 CRERGLD
+20 
-27 PLDTNL
+27 
-33 VVADESRTD
+33 
-42 KTICLAVTPSLKSY
+42 
-56 GISGRGRLFEVK
+56 
-68 QRVKEANAGRQHDA
+68 
-82 PGHKLDGSSCFHSEL
+82 
-97 LKNPNLA
+97 
-104 IDFVIAPPRMAY
+104 
-116 YMEYSTRIYNVYLK
+116 
-130 YVAPEDIVVY
+130 
-140 SIDEVFMDVTDYLN
+140 
-154 TYKLSPHDLAMKIIL
+154 
-169 DVLETTGITATAGIG
+169 
-184 TNLFLCK
+184 
-191 VAMDIVAKHIPAD
+191 
-204 ANGVRIAEL
+204 
-213 DEMSYRKTLWAHQPL
+213 
-228 TDFWR
+228 
-233 VGRGIAKKLEE
+233 
-244 NGMFTMG
+244 
-251 DVARCSVHNEDK
+251 
-263 LYLKSALSRDAKGS
+263 
-277 ALIKDLE
+277 
-284 SKDFGEIFTLL
+284 
-295 FSDAQFVQ
+295 
-303 GTKALVNN
+303 VNN

-381 NKQLYAEIGNI
+381 NKQLDAEIGNI

>member
-1 MKERTYIAIDL
+1 MIQEYLFTSDEHRHTVEQYAPESCEKDIYDIDNSDCWIVTYSKEGTNESSAKILSSVHSYIVNNFHPTVL
-12 KSFYASVE
+12 SNE
-20 CRERGLD
+20 C
-27 PLDTNL
+27 
-33 VVADESRTD
+33 S
-42 KTICLAVTPSLKSY
+42 
-56 GISGRGRLFEVK
+56 
-68 QRVKEANAGRQHDA
+68 
-82 PGHKLDGSSCFHSEL
+82 
-97 LKNPNLA
+97 
-104 IDFVIAPPRMAY
+104 AY
-116 YMEYSTRIYNVYLK
+116 YNKALYPHFNEFER
-130 YVAPEDIVVY
+130 
-140 SIDEVFMDVTDYLN
+140 
-154 TYKLSPHDLAMKIIL
+154 KL
-169 DVLETTGITATAGIG
+169 
-184 TNLFLCK
+184 
-191 VAMDIVAKHIPAD
+191 
-204 ANGVRIAEL
+204 
-213 DEMSYRKTLWAHQPL
+213 RKL
-228 TDFWR
+228 
-233 VGRGIAKKLEE
+233 
-244 NGMFTMG
+244 
-251 DVARCSVHNEDK
+251 

-381 NKQLYAEIGNI
+381 NKQLDAEIGNI

-426 WQEQLIALQSSIPT
+426 WQEQLNALQSSIPT

>member
-1 MKERTYIAIDL
+1 MIQEYLFTSDEHRHTVEQYAPESCEKDIYDIDNSDCWIVTYSKEGTNESSAKILSSVHSYIVNNFHPTVL
-12 KSFYASVE
+12 SNE
-20 CRERGLD
+20 C
-27 PLDTNL
+27 
-33 VVADESRTD
+33 S
-42 KTICLAVTPSLKSY
+42 
-56 GISGRGRLFEVK
+56 
-68 QRVKEANAGRQHDA
+68 
-82 PGHKLDGSSCFHSEL
+82 
-97 LKNPNLA
+97 
-104 IDFVIAPPRMAY
+104 AY
-116 YMEYSTRIYNVYLK
+116 YNKALYPHFNEFER
-130 YVAPEDIVVY
+130 
-140 SIDEVFMDVTDYLN
+140 
-154 TYKLSPHDLAMKIIL
+154 KL
-169 DVLETTGITATAGIG
+169 
-184 TNLFLCK
+184 
-191 VAMDIVAKHIPAD
+191 
-204 ANGVRIAEL
+204 
-213 DEMSYRKTLWAHQPL
+213 RKL
-228 TDFWR
+228 
-233 VGRGIAKKLEE
+233 
-244 NGMFTMG
+244 
-251 DVARCSVHNEDK
+251 

-381 NKQLYAEIGNI
+381 NKQLDAELGNI

>member
-1 MKERTYIAIDL
+1 MIQEYLFTSDEHRHTVEQYAPESCEKDIYDIDNSDCWIVTYSKEGTNESSAKILSSVHSYIVNNFHPTVL
-12 KSFYASVE
+12 SNE
-20 CRERGLD
+20 C
-27 PLDTNL
+27 
-33 VVADESRTD
+33 S
-42 KTICLAVTPSLKSY
+42 
-56 GISGRGRLFEVK
+56 
-68 QRVKEANAGRQHDA
+68 
-82 PGHKLDGSSCFHSEL
+82 
-97 LKNPNLA
+97 
-104 IDFVIAPPRMAY
+104 AY
-116 YMEYSTRIYNVYLK
+116 YNKALYPHFNEFER
-130 YVAPEDIVVY
+130 
-140 SIDEVFMDVTDYLN
+140 
-154 TYKLSPHDLAMKIIL
+154 KL
-169 DVLETTGITATAGIG
+169 
-184 TNLFLCK
+184 
-191 VAMDIVAKHIPAD
+191 
-204 ANGVRIAEL
+204 
-213 DEMSYRKTLWAHQPL
+213 RKL
-228 TDFWR
+228 
-233 VGRGIAKKLEE
+233 
-244 NGMFTMG
+244 
-251 DVARCSVHNEDK
+251 

-367 TAKYNEAAKLIKEI
+367 TAKYNEASKLIKEI
-381 NKQLYAEIGNI
+381 NKQLDAEIGNI

>member
-1 MKERTYIAIDL
+1 MIQEYLFTSDEHRHTVEQYAPESCEKDIYDIDNSDCWIVTYSKEGTNESSAKILSSVHSYIVNNFHPTVL
-12 KSFYASVE
+12 SNE
-20 CRERGLD
+20 C
-27 PLDTNL
+27 
-33 VVADESRTD
+33 S
-42 KTICLAVTPSLKSY
+42 
-56 GISGRGRLFEVK
+56 
-68 QRVKEANAGRQHDA
+68 
-82 PGHKLDGSSCFHSEL
+82 
-97 LKNPNLA
+97 
-104 IDFVIAPPRMAY
+104 AY
-116 YMEYSTRIYNVYLK
+116 YNKALYPHFNEFER
-130 YVAPEDIVVY
+130 
-140 SIDEVFMDVTDYLN
+140 
-154 TYKLSPHDLAMKIIL
+154 KL
-169 DVLETTGITATAGIG
+169 
-184 TNLFLCK
+184 
-191 VAMDIVAKHIPAD
+191 
-204 ANGVRIAEL
+204 
-213 DEMSYRKTLWAHQPL
+213 RKL
-228 TDFWR
+228 
-233 VGRGIAKKLEE
+233 
-244 NGMFTMG
+244 
-251 DVARCSVHNEDK
+251 

-367 TAKYNEAAKLIKEI
+367 TAKLIKEI
-381 NKQLYAEIGNI
+381 NKQLDAEIGNI

>member
-1 MKERTYIAIDL
+1 MIQEYLFTSDEHRHAVEQYAPESCEKDIYDIDNSDCWIVTYSKEGTNESSAKSLSSVHSYIVNNFHPTVL
-12 KSFYASVE
+12 SNE
-20 CRERGLD
+20 C
-27 PLDTNL
+27 
-33 VVADESRTD
+33 S
-42 KTICLAVTPSLKSY
+42 
-56 GISGRGRLFEVK
+56 
-68 QRVKEANAGRQHDA
+68 
-82 PGHKLDGSSCFHSEL
+82 
-97 LKNPNLA
+97 
-104 IDFVIAPPRMAY
+104 AY
-116 YMEYSTRIYNVYLK
+116 YNKALYPHFNEFER
-130 YVAPEDIVVY
+130 
-140 SIDEVFMDVTDYLN
+140 
-154 TYKLSPHDLAMKIIL
+154 KL
-169 DVLETTGITATAGIG
+169 
-184 TNLFLCK
+184 
-191 VAMDIVAKHIPAD
+191 
-204 ANGVRIAEL
+204 
-213 DEMSYRKTLWAHQPL
+213 RKL
-228 TDFWR
+228 
-233 VGRGIAKKLEE
+233 
-244 NGMFTMG
+244 
-251 DVARCSVHNEDK
+251 

-352 VKSFRNDIMHAHSME
+352 VISFRNDIMHAHSME

-381 NKQLYAEIGNI
+381 NKQLDAEIGNI

>member
-1 MKERTYIAIDL
+1 MIQEYLFTSNEHRQAVEQYAPESCEKDIYDIDNSDCWIVTYSKEGTNESSAKILSSVHSYIVNNFL
-12 KSFYASVE
+12 PTVLSNE
-20 CRERGLD
+20 C
-27 PLDTNL
+27 
-33 VVADESRTD
+33 S
-42 KTICLAVTPSLKSY
+42 
-56 GISGRGRLFEVK
+56 
-68 QRVKEANAGRQHDA
+68 
-82 PGHKLDGSSCFHSEL
+82 
-97 LKNPNLA
+97 
-104 IDFVIAPPRMAY
+104 AY
-116 YMEYSTRIYNVYLK
+116 YNKSLYPHFNEFER
-130 YVAPEDIVVY
+130 
-140 SIDEVFMDVTDYLN
+140 
-154 TYKLSPHDLAMKIIL
+154 KL
-169 DVLETTGITATAGIG
+169 
-184 TNLFLCK
+184 
-191 VAMDIVAKHIPAD
+191 
-204 ANGVRIAEL
+204 
-213 DEMSYRKTLWAHQPL
+213 RKL
-228 TDFWR
+228 
-233 VGRGIAKKLEE
+233 
-244 NGMFTMG
+244 
-251 DVARCSVHNEDK
+251 

-342 VPLLRSDFAK
+342 VPLLRSDFVK

-381 NKQLYAEIGNI
+381 NKQLDAEIGNI

-491 SPALI
+491 SPELI

>member
-1 MKERTYIAIDL
+1 MIQEYLFTSDEHRHTVEQYAPESCEKDIYDIDNSDCWIVTYSKEGTNESSAKILSSVHSYIVNNFHPTVL
-12 KSFYASVE
+12 SNE
-20 CRERGLD
+20 C
-27 PLDTNL
+27 
-33 VVADESRTD
+33 S
-42 KTICLAVTPSLKSY
+42 
-56 GISGRGRLFEVK
+56 
-68 QRVKEANAGRQHDA
+68 
-82 PGHKLDGSSCFHSEL
+82 
-97 LKNPNLA
+97 
-104 IDFVIAPPRMAY
+104 AY
-116 YMEYSTRIYNVYLK
+116 YNKALYPHFNEFER
-130 YVAPEDIVVY
+130 
-140 SIDEVFMDVTDYLN
+140 
-154 TYKLSPHDLAMKIIL
+154 KL
-169 DVLETTGITATAGIG
+169 
-184 TNLFLCK
+184 
-191 VAMDIVAKHIPAD
+191 
-204 ANGVRIAEL
+204 
-213 DEMSYRKTLWAHQPL
+213 RKL
-228 TDFWR
+228 
-233 VGRGIAKKLEE
+233 
-244 NGMFTMG
+244 
-251 DVARCSVHNEDK
+251 

-381 NKQLYAEIGNI
+381 NKQLDAEIGNI

-509 PPELLALQQ
+509 QV
-518 SLQAFKP
+518 
-525 DPALLELLQKLNRWQ
+525 
-540 DRLSD
+540 
-545 GQDKT
+545 

>member
-1 MKERTYIAIDL
+1 MIQEYLFTSDEHRHTVEQYAPESCEKDIYDIDNSDCWIVTYSKEGTNESSAKILSSVHSYIVNNFHPTVL
-12 KSFYASVE
+12 SNE
-20 CRERGLD
+20 C
-27 PLDTNL
+27 
-33 VVADESRTD
+33 S
-42 KTICLAVTPSLKSY
+42 
-56 GISGRGRLFEVK
+56 
-68 QRVKEANAGRQHDA
+68 
-82 PGHKLDGSSCFHSEL
+82 
-97 LKNPNLA
+97 
-104 IDFVIAPPRMAY
+104 AY
-116 YMEYSTRIYNVYLK
+116 YNKALYPHFNEFER
-130 YVAPEDIVVY
+130 
-140 SIDEVFMDVTDYLN
+140 
-154 TYKLSPHDLAMKIIL
+154 KL
-169 DVLETTGITATAGIG
+169 
-184 TNLFLCK
+184 
-191 VAMDIVAKHIPAD
+191 
-204 ANGVRIAEL
+204 
-213 DEMSYRKTLWAHQPL
+213 RKL
-228 TDFWR
+228 
-233 VGRGIAKKLEE
+233 
-244 NGMFTMG
+244 
-251 DVARCSVHNEDK
+251 
-263 LYLKSALSRDAKGS
+263 LYLRSALSRDAKGS

-381 NKQLYAEIGNI
+381 NKQLDAEIGNI

>member
-1 MKERTYIAIDL
+1 MIQEYLFASDEHRRAVEQYAPESCEKDIYDIDNSDCWIVTYSKEGTNESSAKVLSSVHSYIVNNFHPTVL
-12 KSFYASVE
+12 SNE
-20 CRERGLD
+20 C
-27 PLDTNL
+27 
-33 VVADESRTD
+33 S
-42 KTICLAVTPSLKSY
+42 
-56 GISGRGRLFEVK
+56 
-68 QRVKEANAGRQHDA
+68 
-82 PGHKLDGSSCFHSEL
+82 
-97 LKNPNLA
+97 
-104 IDFVIAPPRMAY
+104 AY
-116 YMEYSTRIYNVYLK
+116 YNKALYPHFNEFER
-130 YVAPEDIVVY
+130 
-140 SIDEVFMDVTDYLN
+140 
-154 TYKLSPHDLAMKIIL
+154 KL
-169 DVLETTGITATAGIG
+169 
-184 TNLFLCK
+184 
-191 VAMDIVAKHIPAD
+191 
-204 ANGVRIAEL
+204 
-213 DEMSYRKTLWAHQPL
+213 RKL
-228 TDFWR
+228 
-233 VGRGIAKKLEE
+233 
-244 NGMFTMG
+244 
-251 DVARCSVHNEDK
+251 

-277 ALIKDLE
+277 ALIKNLE

-303 GTKALVNN
+303 GTKTLVNN
-311 KTWQFTKDEILAA
+311 KSWQFTKDEILAA
-324 IEAISENTVWD
+324 IEAISENNVWD

-381 NKQLYAEIGNI
+381 NKQLDVEIGNI

-398 VQGDSAQ
+398 FQGDSAQ

-417 MDEAQSIKN
+417 MDEAQSTKN

-440 IKSENLTAALTA
+440 IKSENLSAALTA
-452 YTKIID
+452 YTKIVD
-458 SPGFKAAQQLVS
+458 SPGFKAAQQLAS
-470 SPQWDSIQ
+470 SPQWDSIR

-496 ELQKVASSIHQAV
+496 EIQKIASSIHQAV